1 MLIEWIKAMQI
12 FIRKGYR
19 AITMDV
25 NNKKYSKQSIMAYHI
40 FFLFISFLCVIF
52 LPKGVNES
60 FIDYIKDIFAIFVGF
75 FLTALTLIYDKLNIS
90 KIPSQDA
97 KDRMLAKNRPTSED
111 ILRMKQEHNYVIRFF
126 YSIGFNILFA
136 TLTLLLL
143 IPIIF
148 WKEFFTLDISKYQ
161 FINYLSDINKES
173 ILLGGHI
180 VFLFIYRLFIIFL
193 IVKVFFYTV
202 YMITSLLQVL
212 ISKKKI

>member
-1 MLIEWIKAMQI
+1 
-12 FIRKGYR
+12 
-19 AITMDV
+19 MDV

-75 FLTALTLIYDKLNIS
+75 FVTALTFIYDKLNIS
-90 KIPSQDA
+90 KIPSQEA
-97 KDRMLAKNRPTSED
+97 IDRMPAKNRPTSED

-180 VFLFIYRLFIIFL
+180 VFIFIYRLIIIFL

>member
-1 MLIEWIKAMQI
+1 
-12 FIRKGYR
+12 
-19 AITMDV
+19 MDV

-180 VFLFIYRLFIIFL
+180 VFIFIYRLIIIFL

>member
-1 MLIEWIKAMQI
+1 MLTEWIKAMRI
-12 FIRKGYR
+12 FVRNGYK

-25 NNKKYSKQSIMAYHI
+25 NSNRYSIKSISIYHC
-40 FFLFISFLCVIF
+40 FFVLISLLCVFF
-52 LPKGVNES
+52 LPKGLNEE
-60 FIDYIKDIFAIFVGF
+60 FIDYIKDIFAIFIGF
-75 FLTALTLIYDKLNIS
+75 FVTALTLIYDKLNIS
-90 KIPSQDA
+90 KIPSQNE
-97 KDRMLAKNRPTSED
+97 KDGMLASDRPTSID

-148 WKEFFTLDISKYQ
+148 WKEFFSIDVSKYQ
-161 FINYLSDINKES
+161 FVDHIEDLNKDT
-173 ILLGGHI
+173 ILLGCHI
-180 VFLFIYRLFIIFL
+180 AFLLFYRLIVVCLII
-193 IVKVFFYTV
+193 KVFFYTV

>member
-12 FIRKGYR
+12 FARKGYR

-75 FLTALTLIYDKLNIS
+75 FVTALTLIYDKLNIS
-90 KIPSQDA
+90 KIPSQEA
-97 KDRMLAKNRPTSED
+97 IDRMPAKNRPTSED

-180 VFLFIYRLFIIFL
+180 VFIFIYRLIIIFL

>member
-1 MLIEWIKAMQI
+1 
-12 FIRKGYR
+12 
-19 AITMDV
+19 MDV

-75 FLTALTLIYDKLNIS
+75 FVTALTLIYDKLNIS
-90 KIPSQDA
+90 KIPSQEA
-97 KDRMLAKNRPTSED
+97 IDRMSAKKRPTSED
-111 ILRMKQEHNYVIRFF
+111 ILRMKQEHNYAIRFF

-148 WKEFFTLDISKYQ
+148 WKEFFSLDISKYQ

>member
-12 FIRKGYR
+12 FVRKGYH
-19 AITMDV
+19 AVTMDV
-25 NNKKYSKQSIMAYHI
+25 NNKKYSKQSILAYHI
-40 FFLFISFLCVIF
+40 FFFFISFLCVIF

-75 FLTALTLIYDKLNIS
+75 FVTALTLIYDKLNIS
-90 KIPSQDA
+90 KIPSREVI
-97 KDRMLAKNRPTSED
+97 DRMPAKKRPTSED
-111 ILRMKQEHNYVIRFF
+111 ILRMKQEHNYAIRFF

-161 FINYLSDINKES
+161 FVNYLSDINKES

>member
-1 MLIEWIKAMQI
+1 MQI
-12 FIRKGYR
+12 FVRKGYH
-19 AITMDV
+19 AVTMDV
-25 NNKKYSKQSIMAYHI
+25 NNKKYSKQSILAYHI
-40 FFLFISFLCVIF
+40 FFFFISFLCVIF

-75 FLTALTLIYDKLNIS
+75 FVTALTLIYDKLNIS
-90 KIPSQDA
+90 KIPSREVI
-97 KDRMLAKNRPTSED
+97 DRMPAKKRPTSED
-111 ILRMKQEHNYVIRFF
+111 ILRMKQEHNYAIRFF

-161 FINYLSDINKES
+161 FVNYLSDINKES

>member
-12 FIRKGYR
+12 FAKKGYR

-75 FLTALTLIYDKLNIS
+75 FVTALTLIYDKLNIS
-90 KIPSQDA
+90 KIPSQEA
-97 KDRMLAKNRPTSED
+97 IDRMPAKKRPTSED
-111 ILRMKQEHNYVIRFF
+111 ILRMKQEHNYAIRFF

-148 WKEFFTLDISKYQ
+148 WKEFFSLDISKYQ

>member
-12 FIRKGYR
+12 FAKKGYR

-75 FLTALTLIYDKLNIS
+75 FVTALTLIYDKLNIS
-90 KIPSQDA
+90 KIPSQEA
-97 KDRMLAKNRPTSED
+97 IDRMSAKKRPTSED
-111 ILRMKQEHNYVIRFF
+111 ILRMKQEHNYAIRFF

-148 WKEFFTLDISKYQ
+148 WKEFFSLDISKYQ

>member
-25 NNKKYSKQSIMAYHI
+25 NNKKYSKQSILAYHI
-40 FFLFISFLCVIF
+40 FFLFISSLCVIF

-75 FLTALTLIYDKLNIS
+75 FVTALTLIYDKLNIS
-90 KIPSQDA
+90 KIPSQEA
-97 KDRMLAKNRPTSED
+97 IDRMSAKKRPTSED
-111 ILRMKQEHNYVIRFF
+111 ILRMKQEHNYAIRFF

>member
-12 FIRKGYR
+12 FAKKGYR

-75 FLTALTLIYDKLNIS
+75 FVTALTLIYDKLNIS
-90 KIPSQDA
+90 KIPSQEA
-97 KDRMLAKNRPTSED
+97 IDRMSAKKRPTSED
-111 ILRMKQEHNYVIRFF
+111 ILRMKQEHNYAIRFF

-148 WKEFFTLDISKYQ
+148 WKEFFSLDISKYQ

-193 IVKVFFYTV
+193 TVKVFFYTV

>member
-1 MLIEWIKAMQI
+1 
-12 FIRKGYR
+12 
-19 AITMDV
+19 MDV

>member
-1 MLIEWIKAMQI
+1 
-12 FIRKGYR
+12 
-19 AITMDV
+19 
-25 NNKKYSKQSIMAYHI
+25 
-40 FFLFISFLCVIF
+40 
-52 LPKGVNES
+52 
-60 FIDYIKDIFAIFVGF
+60 
-75 FLTALTLIYDKLNIS
+75 
-90 KIPSQDA
+90 
-97 KDRMLAKNRPTSED
+97 
-111 ILRMKQEHNYVIRFF
+111 MKQEHNYAIRFF

-148 WKEFFTLDISKYQ
+148 WKEFFSLDISKYQ

>member
-1 MLIEWIKAMQI
+1 MQI
-12 FIRKGYR
+12 FAKKGYR

-75 FLTALTLIYDKLNIS
+75 FVTALTLIYDKLNIS
-90 KIPSQDA
+90 KIPSQEA
-97 KDRMLAKNRPTSED
+97 IDRMSAKKRPTSED
-111 ILRMKQEHNYVIRFF
+111 ILRMKQEHNYAIRFF

-148 WKEFFTLDISKYQ
+148 WKEFFSLDISKYQ